1 MRVLWSIFLW
11 SLANSGYTFSWSEL
25 WVTKDQQAQT
35 LMQQKQFDQAE
46 KTFQQGDWR
55 ATAAYRA
62 GHYEQAAKEFQ
73 SLQNEQGF
81 YNQGNALAHL
91 GQYGEAI
98 KAYEKALALNP
109 RNQDAIYNRNLLQ
122 ELLKKE
128 KQQQGNNQRGQDQQG
143 KDQRGKDQQGK
154 DQRGKDQQG
163 KDQQGKDQQGK
174 DQQGK
179 DQQGKDQ
186 QGKDQ
191 QGKDQQGKDEQG
203 QDQQGK
209 DEQDKAQQSKDQESK
224 TQQSEKKR
232 DKAAITKEQ
241 AAIEHEK
248 QQAKE
253 QWLRLIPDDPGGLMR
268 EKFLRDH
275 MRRQSG
281 WYE

>member
-11 SLANSGYTFSWSEL
+11 SLANSGYTFSWPEL
-25 WVTKDQQAQT
+25 WVTKDQQAQM
-35 LMQQKQFDQAE
+35 LMQQKQFDKAE

-62 GHYEQAAKEFQ
+62 GHYEEAAKDFQ
-73 SLQNEQGF
+73 SLQNEQGY

-109 RNQDAIYNRNLLQ
+109 HNQDAIYNRNLLQ

-128 KQQQGNNQRGQDQQG
+128 KQQQQGNNQQGKNQQG
-143 KDQRGKDQQGK
+143 NG
-154 DQRGKDQQG
+154 QQG

-179 DQQGKDQ
+179 DQQGNGQ
-186 QGKDQ
+186 QGKD
-191 QGKDQQGKDEQG
+191 
-203 QDQQGK
+203 
-209 DEQDKAQQSKDQESK
+209 QQSKDQESK
-224 TQQSEKKR
+224 TQQSEKEMGQG
-232 DKAAITKEQ
+232 ATTKEQ
-241 AAIEHEK
+241 AALEHEK

>member
-11 SLANSGYTFSWSEL
+11 SLANSGYTFSWPEL
-25 WVTKDQQAQT
+25 WVTKDQQAQM
-35 LMQQKQFDQAE
+35 LMQQKQFDKAE

-62 GHYEQAAKEFQ
+62 GHYEEAAKDFQ
-73 SLQNEQGF
+73 SLQNEQGY

-109 RNQDAIYNRNLLQ
+109 HNQDAIYNRNLLQ

-128 KQQQGNNQRGQDQQG
+128 KQQQQGNNQQGKNQQG
-143 KDQRGKDQQGK
+143 NG
-154 DQRGKDQQG
+154 QQG

-179 DQQGKDQ
+179 DQQGNGQQGNGQ

-191 QGKDQQGKDEQG
+191 QGNGQQGKD
-203 QDQQGK
+203 
-209 DEQDKAQQSKDQESK
+209 QQSKDQESK
-224 TQQSEKKR
+224 TQQSEKEMGQG
-232 DKAAITKEQ
+232 ATTKEQ
-241 AAIEHEK
+241 AALEHEK